1 MVLYC
6 LIVVSILPCKMYII
20 LFGQQ
25 QVIKFKPR
33 DFNLVSANKP
43 VNQKKNRC
51 AVLVPI
57 ESARVH
63 LTPRPGEDGS
73 DYINAS
79 WLPGFNSLREFI
91 ITQHPLNKEDFWKM
105 CYDHSCQLI
114 VMLSV
119 VDGEEFEVFWPE
131 GDEVIKTDVYTCS
144 QASVIKTT
152 PYVIREFVL
161 KSVQDDFEIRTK
173 FVQSLNWPH
182 HGVPSI
188 KNMYDLP
195 NYVIGM
201 QKEDM
206 GPVCVVDR

>member
-1 MVLYC
+1 M
-6 LIVVSILPCKMYII
+6 
-20 LFGQQ
+20 
-25 QVIKFKPR
+25 
-33 DFNLVSANKP
+33 
-43 VNQKKNRC
+43 
-51 AVLVPI
+51 LVPI

-119 VDGEEFEVFWPE
+119 VNGEEFEVFWPE

-206 GPVCVVDR
+206 GPICVVDR